1 MGAAVFSYDMIG
13 YADSRKTGWTHLH
26 GDQVLRLQLW
36 NSIRAADFL
45 LSLPNVDP
53 RRLAIT
59 GASGGGT
66 QTFLLTAVDDR
77 IRVAAPCVM
86 VSAHFFGGCNCE
98 SGLPIHVRP
107 DHITNNTEIAAL
119 CAPRPLLLISDGAD
133 WTSQTPKVEFPFLQR
148 IYGLYDK
155 MDLVE
160 NAHFPDEK
168 HDYGPNKR
176 QALYRFFVKH
186 LQLDPKPWMK
196 SNIDQIDESTI
207 IIEDH
212 GTMQVFTAAHP
223 LPPHALKPDTIVKL
237 R

>member
-13 YADSRKTGWTHLH
+13 YADSRKIGWTHKH
-26 GDQVLRLQLW
+26 GKQVLPLQTW

-53 RRLAIT
+53 QRLAIT
-59 GASGGGT
+59 GCSGGGT

-77 IRVAAPCVM
+77 IRVSAPCVM
-86 VSAHFFGGCNCE
+86 VSSHFFGGCNCE

-107 DHITNNTEIAAL
+107 DHITNNTEFAAL
-119 CAPRPLLLISDGAD
+119 CAPRPLLLISCGGD
-133 WTSQTPKVEFPFLQR
+133 WTANTPKVEFPFLQR
-148 IYGLYDK
+148 IYGFYDK
-155 MDLVE
+155 KDLVE
-160 NAHFPDEK
+160 NAHFPNEK

-176 QALYRFFVKH
+176 QALYRFFIKH
-186 LQLDPKPWMK
+186 LQLDPKPWRK
-196 SNIDQIDESTI
+196 SNIDEIDESSI
-207 IIEDH
+207 IIEKH

-223 LPPHALKPDTIVKL
+223 LPPHALKPDAPVNL